1 MTFLKNLIGGAAILL
16 FALIV
21 GIVQNTVRSDPM
33 KLIPR
38 IPAATASADG
48 AKPAKPGPGTRPN
61 IHPPADPAHPGPGA
75 VSDEEIAAGVVAKER
90 VKMVSELGSAIILDA
105 RSEGEFAEAHIPGAI
120 NIPYERF
127 VDYFD
132 TLTEQVPMDRTV
144 ICYCR
149 SVTCDL
155 SDNLARELRLAG
167 YERVVVYR
175 GGIDEWT
182 EAEYP
187 VETGRE

>member
-1 MTFLKNLIGGAAILL
+1 MNFLKNLIGGGAVLL

-21 GIVQNTVRSDPM
+21 GIVQNTVRSTPV

-38 IPAATASADG
+38 VPPVAASTG
-48 AKPAKPGPGTRPN
+48 AEKPSKPGPGTKPN
-61 IHPPADPAHPGPGA
+61 IHPPADPGHPGPGA
-75 VSDEEIAAGVVAKER
+75 VTDEEIAAGEVTKER
-90 VKMVSELGSAIILDA
+90 VKAVAELGSAIILDA

-120 NIPYERF
+120 NIPYKNF

-132 TLTEQVPMDRTV
+132 RLTDLVPMHGTV

-155 SDNLARELRLAG
+155 SDNLAQELRLAG
-167 YERVVVYR
+167 YEKVVVYR

-187 VETGRE
+187 VEEGE